1 MADKD
6 IKINIKL
13 NTGNAE
19 ESVKGI
25 KTALR
30 DAKNEALKFEE
41 GSTGFTK
48 AAERAGQLQDKL
60 GDMNATI
67 ANLSGNSVQNLTS
80 AFSKVAS
87 AGLGAF
93 GAIQGAQALFG
104 DENKDLQKTLVKM
117 QAVMSLSNGIKEFAD
132 IGQSAKDFKGVIAS
146 LIPGLFAQT
155 TATEGAAVATGT
167 LNATMAL
174 NPAVAIA
181 LAIAALVAGLIYFM
195 STSDDAAEA
204 QEKLNIKLDASNKLL
219 KQQAEALAETSRVRK
234 KDSDDAIALL
244 EAQGASEE
252 QLLATKVAG
261 FLKEDEDYK
270 KMLQSKAQG
279 LKAELTR
286 IEGQRK
292 VVAEDDSEENK
303 KKLTETV
310 DHYNDLQAEYTNLY
324 NDRGQFDTKIRLAET
339 LQNKKDND
347 EDLKLQEEK
356 NAKYLANEQKRIK
369 TSGEAWM
376 AEQKLKEDNEAINEA
391 NLLAKYAAEEE
402 AEAAR
407 IKKSGEAMVAEQKAK
422 DDANDAQIAADE
434 ELGKDDIAI
443 AQSVEDAKYQIAQG
457 GVSAIGGL
465 SDLLFSIKNAN
476 LKKGSAEEE
485 KAARTQFKIN
495 KAVSIASTIIST
507 IQGVQNALSAKSV
520 LPEPLGQAVR
530 IATAI
535 GVGIAGA
542 TNIAKIAATQFQGA
556 GGAGGAGGAVPS
568 AGAGGAGGGEGEAPA
583 FNPQT
588 FGINSGASGVN
599 NNINGG
605 GNGNNQMRQ
614 RVYVVQTDI
623 ANTNNQVEVLET
635 RARF

>member
-1 MADKD
+1 MAKDKD

-19 ESVKGI
+19 ESIKGI

-80 AFSKVAS
+80 AFSKFAS

-167 LNATMAL
+167 LNATMAA
-174 NPAVAIA
+174 NPIMLVVIA
-181 LAIAALVAGLIYFM
+181 LAALVAGIAYFI
-195 STSDDAAEA
+195 SSSESAAEKQA
-204 QEKLNIKLDASNKLL
+204 RLNELL
-219 KQQAEALAETSRVRK
+219 KKHSELVEKEIEAVKRLRAINDSAYQFDIDLA
-234 KDSDDAIALL
+234 
-244 EAQGASEE
+244 
-252 QLLATKVAG
+252 
-261 FLKEDEDYK
+261 
-270 KMLQSKAQG
+270 KAQG
-279 LKAELTR
+279 KSKAEILALEKKAIEDKIADLGYVNGVRGKLNAEELQQQTAFRREIR
-286 IEGQRK
+286 ILEATFNKDLADNK
-292 VVAEDDSEENK
+292 V
-303 KKLTETV
+303 KL
-310 DHYNDLQAEYTNLY
+310 A
-324 NDRGQFDTKIRLAET
+324 
-339 LQNKKDND
+339 D
-347 EDLKLQEEK
+347 EA
-356 NAKYLANEQKRIK
+356 NAKYLLNEKKRIQ

-376 AEQKLKEDNEAINEA
+376 AEQKLKEENEPINEA
-391 NLLAKYAAEEE
+391 NLLSKYAAEEE

-407 IKKSGEAMVAEQKAK
+407 IKKSGEEMVAEQKAK
-422 DDANDAQIAADE
+422 DDAEDAQIAKDE
-434 ELGKDDIAI
+434 ELGRDDIAL
-443 AQSVEDAKYQIAQG
+443 AQSIEDAKYGIAQQ

-465 SDLLFSIKNAN
+465 SDLLFSIKGAN

-542 TNIAKIAATQFQGA
+542 SNIAKISATQFQG
-556 GGAGGAGGAVPS
+556 GGGGGGSVPS
-568 AGAGGAGGGEGEAPA
+568 AGAGGAGAGEAAAPA
-583 FNPQT
+583 FSPQT

-605 GNGNNQMRQ
+605 GGGNNQMRQ

-623 ANTNNQVEVLET
+623 AQTNNQVEVLET

>member
-1 MADKD
+1 MAKDKD

-41 GSTGFTK
+41 GSAGFTK

-80 AFSKVAS
+80 AFSKFAS

-195 STSDDAAEA
+195 SASDDAAEA
-204 QEKLNIKLDASNKLL
+204 QERLNVKLDASNKLL
-219 KQQAEALAETSRVRK
+219 KQQAVDLAETSRVRK
-234 KDSDDAIALL
+234 RDSDNAIALL

-261 FLKEDEDYK
+261 FLKEDEEYK
-270 KMLQSKAQG
+270 KMLKLKAQG
-279 LKAELTR
+279 LKGELTR

-310 DHYNDLQAEYTNLY
+310 DHYNALRDEYTNLY
-324 NDRGQFDTKIRLAET
+324 NDREQFDIKIRLAET
-339 LQNKKDND
+339 QQNKKDND
-347 EDLKLQEEK
+347 EELKLQEEK
-356 NAKYLANEQKRIK
+356 NAKYLLNEKKRIQA
-369 TSGEAWM
+369 SGEAM
-376 AEQKLKEDNEAINEA
+376 LAEQKLREENEAINEA
-391 NLLAKYAAEEE
+391 NLLSKYAAEEE

-407 IKKSGEAMVAEQKAK
+407 IKKSGEEMVAEQKAR
-422 DDANDAQIAADE
+422 DDAEDAQIAADE
-434 ELGKDDIAI
+434 ELGRRELEI
-443 AQSVEDAKYQIAQG
+443 AQATEDAKYQMAQQ
-457 GVSAIGGL
+457 GVAAIGGL
-465 SDLLFSIKNAN
+465 SDLLFSIKGAN
-476 LKKGSAEEE
+476 LKKGSVEEE

-542 TNIAKIAATQFQGA
+542 SNIAKISATQFQG
-556 GGAGGAGGAVPS
+556 GGGGGGSVPS
-568 AGAGGAGGGEGEAPA
+568 AAGAGAGAGEAAAPA
-583 FNPQT
+583 FSPQT

-605 GNGNNQMRQ
+605 GGGGNNQMRQ

-623 ANTNNQVEVLET
+623 AQTNNQVEVLET

>member
-80 AFSKVAS
+80 AFSKVAT

-167 LNATMAL
+167 LNATMAA
-174 NPAVAIA
+174 NPIMLVVIA
-181 LAIAALVAGLIYFM
+181 LAALVAGIAYFI
-195 STSDDAAEA
+195 SSSESAAEKQAALNELLKKHSELVEKEIESVKKLRAINDSAYQFDIDLAKA
-204 QEKLNIKLDASNKLL
+204 QGKSKAEILALEKKAIEDKIADLGYVNGKRGKLNAEEL
-219 KQQAEALAETSRVRK
+219 QQQTAFYREIR
-234 KDSDDAIALL
+234 LL
-244 EAQGASEE
+244 EATFNKDLADNKVKSAEE
-252 QLLATKVAG
+252 A
-261 FLKEDEDYK
+261 
-270 KMLQSKAQG
+270 
-279 LKAELTR
+279 
-286 IEGQRK
+286 
-292 VVAEDDSEENK
+292 
-303 KKLTETV
+303 
-310 DHYNDLQAEYTNLY
+310 
-324 NDRGQFDTKIRLAET
+324 
-339 LQNKKDND
+339 
-347 EDLKLQEEK
+347 
-356 NAKYLANEQKRIK
+356 NAKYLTNEQKRIK
-369 TSGEAWM
+369 TSGEAM
-376 AEQKLKEDNEAINEA
+376 LAEQKLREDNEAINEA

-507 IQGVQNALSAKSV
+507 IQGVQNALVPKPNDIT
-520 LPEPLGQAVR
+520 PEPFATIRR

-542 TNIAKIAATQFQGA
+542 TNVAQIAATQFQGA